1 MHNKKITLIYGN
13 YPSNERLYDFMLPLK
28 RFFIGHGFSVTS
40 SRNLRANTTNIII
53 EEFCEDPFLIEK
65 MEKFKLQK
73 KGKIVVVLTEFLTG
87 NYLNSFSL
95 KTRFINAL
103 AHVYF
108 NMPTIHKK
116 TQRTLQSTI
125 QKTDRPSLSATE
137 KFLVCILKKF
147 KTGEMN
153 IAYDIAEI
161 NYFHR
166 RLNGINYAIPYVD
179 LWLGYYRD
187 QIKNWKS
194 LLSNIVLFNF
204 SPPHYKKNSES
215 KKKYD
220 FYFSGKLTQKR
231 KKILDQLNKHFKVY
245 YPKKGYLSPQERDAI
260 LKESK
265 FLLCLPRTDNWPYSS
280 ATRSWNALEN
290 GVIPI
295 NLNRY
300 VLTDWEA
307 HLGLPQVN
315 LFTVKELKL
324 LLYRYDEIR
333 SRVIL
338 KCQNNKNF
346 AAVDLL
352 ESINT
357 I

>member
-28 RFFIGHGFSVTS
+28 RFFISHGFSVTS

-53 EEFCEDPFLIEK
+53 EEFCENPILLEK

-103 AHVYF
+103 AQVYF
-108 NMPTIHKK
+108 NMPSIHKK
-116 TQRTLQSTI
+116 TQRTLQRTI
-125 QKTDRPSLSATE
+125 QKTDRPSLSAIE

-147 KTGEMN
+147 KTSEMN

-187 QIKNWKS
+187 QILNWKS
-194 LLSNIVLFNF
+194 LLSNTMLFNF
-204 SPPHYKKNSES
+204 SLPHYKKIANLKRNMIYILAASLLKKE
-215 KKKYD
+215 KKY
-220 FYFSGKLTQKR
+220 
-231 KKILDQLNKHFKVY
+231 
-245 YPKKGYLSPQERDAI
+245 
-260 LKESK
+260 
-265 FLLCLPRTDNWPYSS
+265 
-280 ATRSWNALEN
+280 
-290 GVIPI
+290 
-295 NLNRY
+295 
-300 VLTDWEA
+300 
-307 HLGLPQVN
+307 
-315 LFTVKELKL
+315 
-324 LLYRYDEIR
+324 
-333 SRVIL
+333 
-338 KCQNNKNF
+338 
-346 AAVDLL
+346 
-352 ESINT
+352 
-357 I
+357 